1 MKSLLPITAIVALLG
16 ASSAMAANL
25 TIPMAFE
32 YLAVDGKKIDTSLFS
47 HQSDLALTEGSH
59 KIAIRYHDM
68 VQDDFSD
75 SESFIKSSPFIVT
88 IDVDGDYN
96 YTLAPADGVVKR
108 PKSFAK
114 SPQVVITRE
123 DKGTVNYKVTQT
135 DYTEDS
141 FFDSL
146 FSRGNS
152 QDIDTVAAAATG
164 AAVASQPTAP
174 VSKPKPQSATVAA
187 TATATTQAAQPQA
200 ATPANTKANG
210 DASHAEQMLQY
221 WWLQADEATRKE
233 FMSWAIKQ
241 L

>member
-1 MKSLLPITAIVALLG
+1 MKSLLPITAILALLG

-25 TIPMAFE
+25 SIPMSFE

-47 HQSDLALTEGSH
+47 HQSDLDLSEGSH

-96 YTLAPADGVVKR
+96 YTLSPAEGVVKR

-114 SPQVVITRE
+114 APQVVITRE
-123 DKGTVNYKVTQT
+123 DKGNVNYKITQT
-135 DYTEDS
+135 DYTEES

-146 FSRGNS
+146 FSSSNNN

-164 AAVASQPTAP
+164 AAVAGQPTAP

-187 TATATTQAAQPQA
+187 TATTAAVATTPAANSP
-200 ATPANTKANG
+200 KASG
-210 DASHAEQMLQY
+210 DATHAEQMLQY